1 MLRVGQTSDQS
12 DTSFGGRAGTPHCG
26 DTGGV
31 TLFRRRDALSAAVT
45 VALGILLIALGV
57 AGLDSPPLLPGWDA
71 EQSSRWWH
79 LVPLAVGGI
88 AMLFERKRP
97 LLSFAVGTAAL
108 LGDFAI
114 GGSLAVLLVWW
125 DLLYAVGLHAST
137 RARNI
142 ITAVMVTGTL
152 AVATAAAEH
161 DRDFAS
167 FLLVALQVGAVVL
180 VPLWWAWG
188 VRQGHELAA
197 VASERA
203 RLEAERATTL
213 SRLAELDR
221 AEAVAAERS
230 AMARELHDVISSHLS
245 AIAIHSAAAL
255 AAPADRDR
263 DRAALGQ
270 VRAASLA
277 SLEEMR
283 TMITLLRSDTTAE
296 PLTTGDGL
304 SALPELVA
312 WAGDAGLSVT
322 VTNRGDHNSVLPTA
336 VDQSAL
342 RIIREALTNAL
353 KYGTGTASLAIVA
366 DGTAVTIT
374 VDNRI
379 PTVATP
385 ATGGGTGLVSMQER
399 AVSLGGTFSAGEHA
413 GRWTVQARLP
423 ASRAALR

>member
-1 MLRVGQTSDQS
+1 M
-12 DTSFGGRAGTPHCG
+12 
-26 DTGGV
+26 

-57 AGLDSPPLLPGWDA
+57 AGLGSPPLLPGWDA
-71 EQSSRWWH
+71 EQHSRWWH
-79 LVPLAVGGI
+79 LVPLAVGGV
-88 AMLFERKRP
+88 AMLFERERP
-97 LLSFAVGTAAL
+97 LLTFSIGSVAL

-125 DLLYAVGLHAST
+125 DLLYAVGLYAST
-137 RARNI
+137 RARTI
-142 ITAVMVTGTL
+142 ITVVMVAGTL

-161 DRDFAS
+161 NRDFAS
-167 FLLVALQVGAVVL
+167 FLLVGLQVGAVVL

-203 RLEAERATTL
+203 RLETERATTL
-213 SRLAELDR
+213 RRLAELDR
-221 AEAVAAERS
+221 AEAVTAERS

-255 AAPADRDR
+255 AAPPGGDR
-263 DRAALGQ
+263 DRAALAQ

-283 TMITLLRSDTTAE
+283 TMITLLRSDSTAE
-296 PLTTGDGL
+296 PLATRDGL
-304 SALPELVA
+304 SALPALVD
-312 WAGDAGLSVT
+312 WAGAAGLAVT
-322 VTNRGDHNSVLPTA
+322 VTHKGDRSAALPVA
-336 VDQSAL
+336 VDQSVL

-353 KYGTGTASLAIVA
+353 KYGTGTAE
-366 DGTAVTIT
+366 VTIT
-374 VDNRI
+374 STGSAVTLTIGNPI
-379 PTVATP
+379 PAVATP

-399 AVSLGGTFSAGEHA
+399 AESLGGTFTAGENS
-413 GRWTVQARLP
+413 GRWTVQASLP
-423 ASRAALR
+423 LSRVVLR